1 MSTTPTLNPQIIGQ
15 AESAHKPILD
25 RILART
31 GTTPN
36 QWFALTLT
44 AGNGGAIESGQLVA
58 RLTGARKIEDA
69 QVAAAIAELTAAQL
83 MEARA
88 GQRLRLTDAGQARH
102 LEIRAAVDEVVVRVY
117 GDIPAED
124 LATAARVLRLITAR
138 LDAELGS

>member
-1 MSTTPTLNPQIIGQ
+1 MSTAPTLNPQILGQ

-31 GTTPN
+31 GTSPN

-44 AGNGGAIESGQLVA
+44 AANGGAIERGQLVA
-58 RLTGARKIEDA
+58 RLTGARRIEDA
-69 QVAAAIAELTAAQL
+69 EAAAAIAELTAAQL
-83 MEARA
+83 IEAPA
-88 GQRLRLTDAGQARH
+88 GEPLRLTGAGQVRYRD
-102 LEIRAAVDEVVVRVY
+102 IRAAVHEVVARAY

-138 LDAELGS
+138 LNAELES